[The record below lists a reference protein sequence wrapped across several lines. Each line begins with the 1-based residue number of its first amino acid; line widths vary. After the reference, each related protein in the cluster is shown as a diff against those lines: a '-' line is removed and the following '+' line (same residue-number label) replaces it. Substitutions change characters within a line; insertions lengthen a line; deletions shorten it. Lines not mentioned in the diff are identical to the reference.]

1 MDKSTTSFAP
11 RVEWS
16 TTELGTDSDDLF
28 FFMDE
33 QAMPVQLQGAGVKGQ
48 RRLRH

>member
-11 RVEWS
+11 RVE
-16 TTELGTDSDDLF
+16 LGTESDGLF
-28 FFMDE
+28 FFIDE
-33 QAMPVQLQGAGVKGQ
+33 QDMPVQLQGAGVKGQ